1 VSHASAIDPGCD
13 DRARRRRAPDGHGGR
28 RARSRGVVH
37 GGGCSSCPP
46 ADLLLA
52 QMLAQQPAAGATL
65 VGLGEH
71 VDYWN
76 RSGWKDRFS
85 SAGFTRR
92 QEQYAARA
100 GGNDVYTPQMVV
112 DGGEGF
118 VGADIAAAR
127 RAIEHAV
134 ASPHGEITIELDPQ
148 ADGSDLC
155 GRRDPQP
162 SGYRRRSAD
171 VLVAATEDGLH
182 TDVKGGENR
191 GRALAHAVVVRDLVT
206 VGPATGQNV
215 STRTT
220 IQLRKDWRRDA
231 LKIVAF
237 VQQRRS
243 RHILATAVRPVVSG
257 R

>member
-1 VSHASAIDPGCD
+1 MRRLSILGVMIALAGIERQTATAAAVPVLVELFTAEAARVVHRRTCCSRRCWRSS
-13 DRARRRRAPDGHGGR
+13 RQLARRSWGWGNTWTIGTAQGGR
-28 RARSRGVVH
+28 IAFRR
-37 GGGCSSCPP
+37 
-46 ADLLLA
+46 
-52 QMLAQQPAAGATL
+52 
-65 VGLGEH
+65 
-71 VDYWN
+71 
-76 RSGWKDRFS
+76 
-85 SAGFTRR
+85 GFTRR
-92 QEQYAARA
+92 QEQYATRA

>member
-1 VSHASAIDPGCD
+1 
-13 DRARRRRAPDGHGGR
+13 
-28 RARSRGVVH
+28 
-37 GGGCSSCPP
+37 
-46 ADLLLA
+46 
-52 QMLAQQPAAGATL
+52 
-65 VGLGEH
+65 
-71 VDYWN
+71 
-76 RSGWKDRFS
+76 
-85 SAGFTRR
+85 FTRR
-92 QEQYAARA
+92 QEQYATRA

-148 ADGSDLC
+148 ADGSAISAVVEIRSLPATED
-155 GRRDPQP
+155 DP
-162 SGYRRRSAD
+162 AD

-220 IQLRKDWRRDA
+220 IQLHKDWRRDA